1 MAGCASAVVAV
12 DLSYVN
18 VSGAGQTFDALA
30 GDWNVLSGGAV
41 AALGPSAIPDAALAI
56 TGMAE
61 NHTIPWGLCADA
73 MIGVAGADASRSP
86 PRPPPIGLLRSSLSV
101 FSFQSPTYMAK
112 ISINNKEYD
121 FEQLSKEAQAQ
132 VTSLQFVDAELQR
145 LQAQEAVLRTARNA
159 YSRSLQ
165 NELQRLDVQA
175 AVKQ

>member
-1 MAGCASAVVAV
+1 
-12 DLSYVN
+12 
-18 VSGAGQTFDALA
+18 
-30 GDWNVLSGGAV
+30 
-41 AALGPSAIPDAALAI
+41 
-56 TGMAE
+56 
-61 NHTIPWGLCADA
+61 
-73 MIGVAGADASRSP
+73 
-86 PRPPPIGLLRSSLSV
+86 
-101 FSFQSPTYMAK
+101 MAK